1 MQESTCCTA
10 DAGKEKRME
19 NISFGFS
26 ETNDISEEYALHCH
40 NAYEV
45 YYFMDGEVDYMV
57 EGTKYEPAPDSI
69 LLLSPHMFHGVKVK
83 SEKPYRR
90 FTVHF
95 DSGVLG
101 IDRRRLLLSSF
112 GTVVQTPGQKIY
124 YENVS
129 NHQIP
134 FYLER
139 LQEYRKNPYPEMRE
153 QLIVI
158 GIEALLAGILT
169 MVQSENA
176 IREDPCPD
184 NISEIIWYL
193 NRNLKEEIT
202 LDMISE
208 RFFISKH
215 HLNKVFR
222 KATGTTVVD
231 YLIRKRISMAQHLLI
246 NGLSAQEAA
255 AEVGFDDYSSFYRSY
270 MRVTGHS
277 PAQDKG
283 VSG

>member
-1 MQESTCCTA
+1 
-10 DAGKEKRME
+10 ME
-19 NISFGFS
+19 NISFGSS
-26 ETNDISEEYALHCH
+26 ETTYTTEDYALHCH

-45 YYFMDGEVDYMV
+45 YYFQGGEVDYMV

-69 LLLSPHMFHGVKVK
+69 LLLSPHMFHGVKVR
-83 SEKPYRR
+83 SEQPYRR

-95 DSGVLG
+95 DSYVLN

-112 GTVVQTPGQKIY
+112 GTVMQAPGQKIY
-124 YENVS
+124 YEKVS
-129 NHQIP
+129 RYQIP
-134 FYLER
+134 FYLDR
-139 LQEYRKNPYPEMRE
+139 LQEYRRIADPEMRE
-153 QLIVI
+153 QMLTI
-158 GIEALLAGILT
+158 GIESLLAGILN

-176 IREDPCPD
+176 ILEDPCPD

-246 NGLSAQEAA
+246 NGYSAQEAA
-255 AEVGFDDYSSFYRSY
+255 TEVGFDDYSAFYRSY
-270 MRVTGHS
+270 VRVTGHS

-283 VSG
+283 AAVAAEHTQNTTMTL

>member
-1 MQESTCCTA
+1 
-10 DAGKEKRME
+10 ME
-19 NISFGFS
+19 NISFGSS
-26 ETNDISEEYALHCH
+26 ETTYVTEEYALHCH

-45 YYFMDGEVDYMV
+45 YYFRGGEVDYMV

-69 LLLSPHMFHGVKVK
+69 LLLSPHMFHGVKVR
-83 SEKPYRR
+83 SEKPYCR

-95 DSGVLG
+95 DSYVLG
-101 IDRRRLLLSSF
+101 IDRRKLLLSSF
-112 GTVVQTPGQKIY
+112 GTVMQTPGQKIY

-129 NHQIP
+129 RYQIP
-134 FYLER
+134 FYLDR
-139 LQEYRKNPYPEMRE
+139 LQEYRQIPDPEMRE
-153 QLIVI
+153 QMIII
-158 GIEALLAGILT
+158 GIESLLAAILN

-176 IREDPCPD
+176 VREDPCPD

-193 NRNLKEEIT
+193 NRNLKEPIS

-246 NGLSAQEAA
+246 NGYSAQEAA
-255 AEVGFDDYSSFYRSY
+255 AEVGFDDYSAFYRSY
-270 MRVTGHS
+270 VRVTGHS

-283 VSG
+283 ASVAAEHTQNTTMKL